1 MIHNCNKIR
10 FITLVTVMLLSTI
23 NVWSYNVTFDE
34 NGGSACTDIST
45 TGEIKLPNSTKN
57 GMFLTGWYDGDGD
70 ASNLIGYVGDIFKP
84 TRNIT
89 LHADWA
95 EVEGNQTIG
104 SGKKM
109 VEVNNVFSKSF
120 EIKQGE
126 QREFTFRN
134 HRRSGESAPI
144 RGRSPRR

>member
-57 GMFLTGWYDGDGD
+57 GMFLTGWYDGDGN
-70 ASNLIGYVGDIFKP
+70 ASNLIGYVGLVIVLFM
-84 TRNIT
+84 
-89 LHADWA
+89 L
-95 EVEGNQTIG
+95 IG
-104 SGKKM
+104 QKWRVARLLALVKKW
-109 VEVNNVFSKSF
+109 
-120 EIKQGE
+120 
-126 QREFTFRN
+126 
-134 HRRSGESAPI
+134 
-144 RGRSPRR
+144 